1 MITTNTQLSKETLEA
16 LLAKDSMISV
26 DMHDVRKMFGEGPKL
41 RMMQIAGNTIDE
53 VVAAIQEE
61 FAALGGCPKEYVAVY
76 VSMCLKMSD
85 LEILSELTDGA
96 DRYKRTII
104 FETDPAGEIVLY
116 FFFE

>member
-1 MITTNTQLSKETLEA
+1 MITTDTKLSKETLEN
-16 LLAKDSMISV
+16 LLAKGSMISV
-26 DMHDVRKMFGEGPKL
+26 DMNDVRKRFGEDPKL
-41 RMMQIAGNTIDE
+41 RMLQIAGDNIDE
-53 VVAAIQEE
+53 VVSATEKE
-61 FAALGGCPKEYVAVY
+61 FAALGGCPKKYVSVY

-85 LEILSELTDGA
+85 LETLSELTDGA